1 MVVAEMTLRGLAR
14 RHGTLALL
22 LALPLLFYAAR
33 HSLPGQSVRFLAIG
47 LAWAVSTLALFAA
60 LAARSTEPRLRIG
73 GWSWRALLAGRV
85 AGLVAVAV
93 SLALAYLVL
102 IAIDRPVDRV
112 LAVGAMLAV
121 TAVTAVAAGTALGAV
136 ARREQDGA
144 LLLFIVAGLQFIADP
159 PTLLAHLLPYWST
172 RELATWAVDGAG
184 SPVAALAHAAATVG
198 LCAAITVAWTPRR
211 GPAVLRSTPA
221 PRASGGAGRT

>member
-1 MVVAEMTLRGLAR
+1 VIVAEMTVRALAR
-14 RHGTLALL
+14 RHGTLVLL
-22 LALPLLFYAAR
+22 VALPLLFYAAR
-33 HSLPGQSVRFLAIG
+33 HSLPGQSVRFLALG

-73 GWSWRALLAGRV
+73 GWSAGALLAGRV
-85 AGLVAVAV
+85 AGLLAVALG
-93 SLALAYLVL
+93 LAVAYFVL
-102 IAIDRPVDRV
+102 IALDRPVGRI

-121 TAVTAVAAGTALGAV
+121 TAATAVAAGTALGAL

-159 PTLLAHLLPYWST
+159 PTLLAHVLPFWST

-184 SPVAALAHAAATVG
+184 SPAVALAHAAATIA
-198 LCAAITVAWTPRR
+198 LCAALTVAWTARR
-211 GPAVLRSTPA
+211 
-221 PRASGGAGRT
+221 